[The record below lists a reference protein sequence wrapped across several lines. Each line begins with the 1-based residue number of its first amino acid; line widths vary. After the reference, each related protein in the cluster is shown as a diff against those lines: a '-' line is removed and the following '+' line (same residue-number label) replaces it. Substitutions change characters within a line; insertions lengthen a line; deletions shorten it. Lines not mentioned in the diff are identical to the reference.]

1 MSFGNILT
9 QLRQEQ
15 NVVQKELAKYL
26 NVSIGTIS
34 NYEKNKHFPDPTTLC
49 KLADF
54 FGVSVDYLLGRTNF
68 RYDSQTLSRPFT
80 KSYTVSDIMNT
91 SLELSPKNKRAL
103 AEYIDMLRRLEEA
116 ESSRK

>member
-26 NVSIGTIS
+26 NVSVGTIS
-34 NYEKNKHFPDPTTLC
+34 NYEKNKHFPGPATLC

-54 FGVSVDYLLGRTNF
+54 FGVSIDYMLGRTDF
-68 RYDSQTLSRPFT
+68 RYDPKALSRPFT
-80 KSYTVSDIMNT
+80 NSYKVSDIMNT
-91 SLELSPKNKRAL
+91 SLELSPKDKRAV
-103 AEYIDMLRRLEEA
+103 ADYIHMLKRLEDI
-116 ESSRK
+116 ESASK